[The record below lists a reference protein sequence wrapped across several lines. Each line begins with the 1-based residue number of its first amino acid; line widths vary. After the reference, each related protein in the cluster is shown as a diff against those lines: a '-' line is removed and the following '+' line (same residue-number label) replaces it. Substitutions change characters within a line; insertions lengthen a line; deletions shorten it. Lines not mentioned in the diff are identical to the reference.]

1 MKCITTLLIGAGA
14 LALTA
19 CSEDGAD
26 ESSLGASDA
35 GTRALSTPAQVEAV
49 GASGG
54 VAATEDPSAAT
65 AEAAPARGEVPAR
78 PANSGAE
85 RQAAPQPQ
93 PSKQVTEPAPVQ
105 VPSPT
110 PSPTCAPEHREL
122 GHC

>member
-14 LALTA
+14 LALAA
-19 CSEDGAD
+19 CSEDGGD

-54 VAATEDPSAAT
+54 MAATEDPSAAT
-65 AEAAPARGEVPAR
+65 ATAAPTSGEVPAR
-78 PANSGAE
+78 PANRAAKPE
-85 RQAAPQPQ
+85 AAPQPQ
-93 PSKQVTEPAPVQ
+93 PSKQLTQPAPVQ
-105 VPSPT
+105 EPSPT